1 MDPKIASYGEENKL
15 WTGAEAAA
23 FGKVFGV
30 SQLLSAKA
38 GAPS

>member
-1 MDPKIASYGEENKL
+1 MDPKVASYGEDNKL
-15 WTGAEAAA
+15 WNGEEAAA

-38 GAPS
+38 GVAS